1 MESFKYW
8 VVTMIAAKS
17 LCRYSSLGMVCVTV
31 QRPCATLTLIYN
43 LQSLYA
49 CVCVYNQVQDCLRA
63 LMTPPRC
70 LESVCPCTSSRV
82 PRAHG
87 DGRARPA
94 PSPSHDLH
102 SFQGSGISRSH
113 RFGEEDMMPTALLHA
128 CNRCKT
134 PSLEPSTYASTS
146 QLRPPP
152 VRPRAERGRQG
163 ERERETQRD
172 TERHRETQRDT
183 EREREIER
191 KHNKENCANSNIL
204 AAAESL

>member
-1 MESFKYW
+1 
-8 VVTMIAAKS
+8 
-17 LCRYSSLGMVCVTV
+17 
-31 QRPCATLTLIYN
+31 
-43 LQSLYA
+43 
-49 CVCVYNQVQDCLRA
+49 
-63 LMTPPRC
+63 
-70 LESVCPCTSSRV
+70 
-82 PRAHG
+82 
-87 DGRARPA
+87 
-94 PSPSHDLH
+94 
-102 SFQGSGISRSH
+102 
-113 RFGEEDMMPTALLHA
+113 MPTALLHA

-163 ERERETQRD
+163 ERERERHRETQRD